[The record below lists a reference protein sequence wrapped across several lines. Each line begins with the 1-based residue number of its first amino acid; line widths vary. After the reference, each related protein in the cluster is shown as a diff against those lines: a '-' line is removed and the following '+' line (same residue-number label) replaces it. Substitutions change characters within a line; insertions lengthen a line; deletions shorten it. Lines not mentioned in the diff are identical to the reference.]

1 MINRPLGEPGNP
13 AMSYSQKDPE
23 RNITREKRTE
33 GDDVYEKPE
42 EKQPEGIKFW

>member
-1 MINRPLGEPGNP
+1 
-13 AMSYSQKDPE
+13 MSYSQKDPE
-23 RNITREKRTE
+23 RNITKKTE